1 MKVTDWGWS
10 KRMARPGWPR
20 LREGRLGDPLWCMS
34 DDGDDGAAGA
44 RRPWAFRLC
53 PTTMPETDT
62 LTPFI
67 SMPSPLASGRS
78 VPTVYRS
85 IKTNAVV
92 GCHIKQVKKTLLKR
106 LQALRLGV
114 EASELTLSLL
124 LYVMPHAGAAQQGA
138 RRPVASSRY
147 AEVARPLA
155 RVASKVRIPAL
166 IGRA

>member
-1 MKVTDWGWS
+1 MSDGWS
-10 KRMARPGWPR
+10 RLAR
-20 LREGRLGDPLWCMS
+20 
-34 DDGDDGAAGA
+34 AAAKGTFKPVPYYDA
-44 RRPWAFRLC
+44 
-53 PTTMPETDT
+53 ETDT
-62 LTPFI
+62 LTLFI
-67 SMPSPLASGRS
+67 SDAESSRERVDPYL
-78 VPTVYRS
+78 TVYRS

-114 EASELTLSLL
+114 EASDLTLSLL